1 MAFYVCISCSVNRI
15 TPTERIIILSVLET
29 ATRRFSIKKVLLTIS
44 QNSHDS
50 TCARVSFLIK
60 LQALGLSPFFN
71 KVAGLRPTTLLKQ
84 ETLTQALSCEFCE
97 SFENTFFYRKSLV
110 AASVLFN
117 CALETDMQNCNLAH
131 PKP

>member
-1 MAFYVCISCSVNRI
+1 MAFYVCISCSLNRI
-15 TPTERIIILSVLET
+15 TPTERIIILSVWET
-29 ATRRFSIKKVLLTIS
+29 ATRRFSIRKGIIDNFTKFTWQHLC
-44 QNSHDS
+44 Q
-50 TCARVSFLIK
+50 
-60 LQALGLSPFFN
+60 GLFFN

-97 SFENTFFYRKSLV
+97 SFEQTFFYRKSLV

-131 PKP
+131 PKPWTKLLKTPLAC